1 MKMSPEPDA
10 RTVDVAGTA
19 QATKHH
25 FSITRL
31 VSSPRRARDA
41 TICMLHARAPH
52 ADSRQEKLVNGRQI
66 FKRTSM
72 AQRLFSTAPGVAH
85 RHRSHPCGACHEP
98 MLQLS

>member
-1 MKMSPEPDA
+1 MKMAPEPDA

-19 QATKHH
+19 QATI
-25 FSITRL
+25 SITRRSQ

-41 TICMLHARAPH
+41 TICVHHAH
-52 ADSRQEKLVNGRQI
+52 SRQKKLVNGRQI